1 MSNRKETDVE
11 LPEDELNIEEEVHDL
26 KNAEAQSVSSV
37 EKAAR
42 SVKRSPEP
50 KTKGAPPKGDAV
62 KKVAAEDIEIDFS
75 EDLNAL
81 VESEATLSDE
91 FKAKTA
97 IIFETAIRTKL
108 TEEIERLEEEFQ
120 ARLEEELQATRQDLI
135 EKVDSYLNYVVESW
149 MKQNELAIDT
159 GLRTEISE
167 DFMNKLKNLFVESY
181 IEVPESKIDLVDEL
195 ADQVETLESK
205 LDEQTQQVMEMTR
218 MLEQHQRD
226 AIVRDASRDL
236 AETQVSKLITLVE
249 SLDFESAETFAKKVK
264 TVKESYFKKAVKQEE
279 QITEEEWETAPQV
292 TGLMEQYLSAIKKT
306 SK

>member
-1 MSNRKETDVE
+1 
-11 LPEDELNIEEEVHDL
+11 
-26 KNAEAQSVSSV
+26 
-37 EKAAR
+37 
-42 SVKRSPEP
+42 
-50 KTKGAPPKGDAV
+50 
-62 KKVAAEDIEIDFS
+62 
-75 EDLNAL
+75 
-81 VESEATLSDE
+81 
-91 FKAKTA
+91 
-97 IIFETAIRTKL
+97 
-108 TEEIERLEEEFQ
+108 
-120 ARLEEELQATRQDLI
+120 LEEELQATRQDLI

>member
-42 SVKRSPEP
+42 SVKRAPEP
-50 KTKGAPPKGDAV
+50 KTKGAAPKGDAV

-120 ARLEEELQATRQDLI
+120 TRLEEELQATRQDLI

-195 ADQVETLESK
+195 ANQVETLESK
-205 LDEQTQQVMEMTR
+205 LDEQTQQVMQMTQV
-218 MLEQHQRD
+218 LEQYQRD

-279 QITEEEWETAPQV
+279 QITEEWESTPEV
-292 TGLMEQYLSAIKKT
+292 SNTMERYLNAIKKT

>member
-1 MSNRKETDVE
+1 MSNRKENDVE
-11 LPEDELNIEEEVHDL
+11 LPEDELDIEEAHDM
-26 KNAEAQSVSSV
+26 KNAEEQSVTSV
-37 EKAAR
+37 QAAAR
-42 SVKRSPEP
+42 SVKRAPEP

-62 KKVAAEDIEIDFS
+62 KKVAAEDMEFDFS

-81 VESEATLSDE
+81 VENEATLSDE

-97 IIFETAIRTKL
+97 VIFEAAIRTKL

-120 ARLEEELQATRQDLI
+120 TRLEEELEATRTDLI
-135 EKVDSYLNYVVESW
+135 EKVDSYLNYVVENW

-167 DFMNKLKNLFVESY
+167 DFMSKLKNLFVESY

-205 LDEQTQQVMEMTR
+205 LDEQTAQVLQMSQV
-218 MLEQHQRD
+218 LEQYQRD

-236 AETQVSKLITLVE
+236 AETQVSKLISLVE
-249 SLDFESAETFAKKVK
+249 SLDFESEETFARKVK

-279 QITEEEWETAPQV
+279 QITEEWESTPEV
-292 TGLMEQYLSAIKKT
+292 TGIMEQYLSAIKKT